1 MVMHLSCY
9 PWERIG
15 DQRRIFDALDL
26 FAPVAARSPE
36 VAVHVQLSRLL
47 ASQVACDQIRFG
59 RVDEAA
65 AVVLEGVQAWLERLG
80 ARRISATRRTQ
91 ELIMRWMG
99 QPNLDRS
106 RDEYDH
112 GLLLAHI
119 LSLPVQPQL
128 KDKSLVRGNLLFG
141 SLVGSLWDRQ
151 QRPDVEQAA
160 VALAEELV
168 RGQVP
173 AVRSNVVELIPAA
186 IGSSP
191 QLDRP
196 GKIPVAC
203 RFAYSLF
210 LQDARESAEKR
221 CPDA

>member
-1 MVMHLSCY
+1 MPRACG
-9 PWERIG
+9 P
-15 DQRRIFDALDL
+15 
-26 FAPVAARSPE
+26 PVAARSPE

-141 SLVGSLWDRQ
+141 SLVGSLWDRGIQ
-151 QRPDVEQAA
+151 LVIADLPCDRSAVLVGRAA
-160 VALAEELV
+160 AK
-168 RGQVP
+168 
-173 AVRSNVVELIPAA
+173 SAA
-186 IGSSP
+186 
-191 QLDRP
+191 
-196 GKIPVAC
+196 
-203 RFAYSLF
+203 
-210 LQDARESAEKR
+210 
-221 CPDA
+221 